1 MQFQLSGQ
9 HMEVTQALRNHAT
22 SKLER
27 ITRLDDKCIGLSV
40 VLSLDKLQQRADGTL
55 TTSGAVL
62 HAEAT
67 EADMYASID
76 VLFDKLVSQLRRHR
90 EKVSDKHQHEAR
102 EARQM
107 G

>member
-55 TTSGAVL
+55 TTSGVVL

-90 EKVSDKHQHEAR
+90 EKISDKHQHEAR